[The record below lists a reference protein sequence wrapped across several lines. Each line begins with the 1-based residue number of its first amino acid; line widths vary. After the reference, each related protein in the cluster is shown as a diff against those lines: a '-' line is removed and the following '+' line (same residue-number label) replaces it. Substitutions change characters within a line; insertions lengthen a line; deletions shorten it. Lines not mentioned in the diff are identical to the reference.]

1 MRRTMTV
8 LAAGALALGA
18 GGMLAACDSD
28 DSAEEAVEDIAGGD
42 VDIDED
48 GVNIET
54 DEGSA
59 SFGTCDELPDDFPSD
74 VPTPDAEPQA
84 CTSTS
89 IPEGGSTWSVSYSS
103 SDEGAFDEYRTALED
118 ADFEVE
124 GELSASDSD
133 GTFSSV
139 TATNDDYTVN
149 ITNVGA
155 GEERLINLLV
165 TEN

>member
-8 LAAGALALGA
+8 LAAGALTLGA
-18 GGMLAACDSD
+18 GGVLAACDDD
-28 DSAEEAVEDIAGGD
+28 DSADEAVED

-84 CTSTS
+84 CTSAS
-89 IPEGGSTWSVSYSS
+89 SPEGGSTWSVSYSS
-103 SDEGAFDEYRTALED
+103 SDEGAFDVYQNELLD
-118 ADFEVE
+118 AGYEVE
-124 GELSASDSD
+124 GELSASDDD
-133 GTFSSV
+133 GSFSSV